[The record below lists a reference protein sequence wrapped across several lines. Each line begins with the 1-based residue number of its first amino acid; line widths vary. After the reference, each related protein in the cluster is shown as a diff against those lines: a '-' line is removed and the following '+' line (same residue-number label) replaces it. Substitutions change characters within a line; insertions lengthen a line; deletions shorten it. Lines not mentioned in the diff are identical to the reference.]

1 MEKTEF
7 LIKSFDTLRDEIKA
21 TKARLFWIVA
31 MGLFGVPLISK
42 VAEGADKFVVLLVP
56 YLVFVLIV
64 MFLSEQNALMRAGRY
79 IRQVI
84 EPAIKDTVGWEAWL
98 ESRADLRLLD
108 KHFFACFTLVFFL
121 YYFMSVG
128 NAIQPLLAEM
138 ERSTS
143 AQWWLIGASVTYAIG
158 AIWSLSTL
166 LHHWRS
172 CTGTAEDEK

>member
-1 MEKTEF
+1 MDKTE
-7 LIKSFDTLRDEIKA
+7 LLSKTFDTLREEIKT

-31 MGLFGVPLISK
+31 MGLFGVPLLSK
-42 VAEGADKFVVLLVP
+42 FAEGADKFVVLLIP
-56 YLVFVLIV
+56 YLVFALIV

-84 EPAIKDTVGWEAWL
+84 EPTVEQTVGWERWL

-128 NAIQPLLAEM
+128 NAIQPLLTEM

-143 AQWWLIGASVTYAIG
+143 AYWWLIGAAVTYTIG
-158 AIWSLSTL
+158 AIWALSTL

-172 CTGTAEDEK
+172 CTGTADKEP